1 MLIVL
6 EHDGHLWKRICIGLM
21 ILSLTFSSGIKAQD
35 SIVRTQQDACCSGLS
50 DCFFLPQGPVA
61 LTSLAFGT
69 STLFWDEAQR
79 HNLFF
84 QEQVQLWRRDN
95 MDNVF
100 LHFDNVTQY
109 LPATSMVALKLVGV
123 PSKHGLWEIVR
134 NEAVCY
140 LSLAAC
146 VLPVKYGLALLRPD
160 RSGYNSFPSGHTAIS
175 FAGAEMLRLEYGQ
188 TSVLIPIAG
197 YTVAALTGFLRVY
210 NNCHWTGDVL
220 AGIGIGIL
228 LADFSYWLNDRLFD
242 RRKEAMREC
251 GNVGIWECVNL

>member
-1 MLIVL
+1 MLTRC
-6 EHDGHLWKRICIGLM
+6 GHGGRLGACICIFVM
-21 ILSLTFSSGIKAQD
+21 ILSLSFPSDVKAQD
-35 SIVRTQQDACCSGLS
+35 SIVPAQDHGCSSGMSECL
-50 DCFFLPQGPVA
+50 FLPQGPVA
-61 LTSLAFGT
+61 LTSLALGT

-84 QEQVQLWRRDN
+84 QEQVQLWRRSN
-95 MDNVF
+95 MDNAF

-109 LPATSMVALKLVGV
+109 LPAVSMVALKMAGT
-123 PSKHGLWEIVR
+123 PSKHGLWEIAR

-140 LSLAAC
+140 LSLALC
-146 VLPVKYGLALLRPD
+146 VLPVKYSLALLRPD

-188 TSVLIPIAG
+188 TSVWIPVAG
-197 YTVAALTGFLRVY
+197 YAVAALTGFLRVY

-228 LADFSYWLNDRLFD
+228 MADFSYWLNDRLFD
-242 RRKEAMREC
+242 RRKEAMRE
-251 GNVGIWECVNL
+251 